1 VVVKG
6 DLGCNI
12 DLRELTDIRYDPRKL
27 LAVIWQHRK
36 IGGNA
41 LVFSN
46 GKINCNGKSSSLQD
60 GCSRLQRY
68 GQILQKLGVTV
79 SGAHRL
85 SGRIDP
91 QHLPPDFTYEPE
103 LFPAVM
109 CRRAGLHFTCHL
121 SGIMMITGIKE
132 EKDIDEV
139 NGIIIVLELL
149 AYRENQD
156 TDQWTKRTFVYCS
169 PEGVLKYLRS

>member
-1 VVVKG
+1 MGFGVYNRPARTH
-6 DLGCNI
+6 LQ
-12 DLRELTDIRYDPRKL
+12 TDDPRKFP
-27 LAVIWQHRK
+27 AGIWQHRT

-60 GCSRLQRY
+60 GRRRLRRY
-68 GQILQKLGVTV
+68 GRILQKLGNAVNLRNVRLVTA

-91 QHLPPDFTYEPE
+91 QDLPLDFTYEPE

-109 CRRAGLHFTCHL
+109 CRRAGLHFTCRL
-121 SGIMMITGIKE
+121 SGIMIITGIKGG
-132 EKDIDEV
+132 KDIDEV
-139 NGIIIVLELL
+139 NAIIIELELL
-149 AYRENQD
+149 
-156 TDQWTKRTFVYCS
+156 V
-169 PEGVLKYLRS
+169 

>member
-1 VVVKG
+1 MRLTNVVVQG

-12 DLRELTDIRYDPRKL
+12 DLRELTYKLTDPRTFP
-27 LAVIWQHRK
+27 AVIWQHRK
-36 IGGNA
+36 IGGSA

-46 GKINCNGKSSSLQD
+46 GKINCNGKSSLLQD
-60 GCSRLQRY
+60 GRRRLRRY
-68 GQILQKLGVTV
+68 GRILQKLGNAVNLRNVRVVTV
-79 SGAHRL
+79 SGAHRF

-109 CRRAGLHFTCHL
+109 CRRAGIHFTCYL
-121 SGIMMITGIKE
+121 SGIMMISGIKG

-139 NGIIIVLELL
+139 NGIIIELELL
-149 AYRENQD
+149 
-156 TDQWTKRTFVYCS
+156 V
-169 PEGVLKYLRS
+169 

>member
-1 VVVKG
+1 VVVQG

-12 DLRELTDIRYDPRKL
+12 DLRELTYKLTDVRYDPRKFP
-27 LAVIWQHRK
+27 AVIWQHRK

-41 LVFSN
+41 LEFSN

-60 GCSRLQRY
+60 SRRRLRRY
-68 GQILQKLGVTV
+68 GRILQKLGNAVDLRNVRVVTA

-121 SGIMMITGIKE
+121 SGIMMITGIKG

-139 NGIIIVLELL
+139 NGIIIELELL
-149 AYRENQD
+149 
-156 TDQWTKRTFVYCS
+156 V
-169 PEGVLKYLRS
+169 